1 MRLPTTLAGLL
12 YLLVSQGQYASASPL
27 VPKDELERNLDWI
40 KHLFDRQAYC
50 GGEYC
55 GMSSQYCCTGGSTCY
70 TDSLAI
76 ARCGAPSAENFAATQ
91 GGWEYYTTTMVITSD
106 VIVTVVSTLSSF
118 VGVAATT
125 TQNLVQSTAICSL
138 ANQQACGAICCD
150 SGSYCYALGKC
161 TASGTAAPTTSASAP
176 LRQTSGTATTIT
188 AVVSVSVST
197 TQTFV
202 VPVGT
207 AAATGNG
214 TAITETSTG
223 GGLSSGA
230 IAGIVIGVLAGIFI
244 LLVVCF
250 CCILRTGADITRG
263 FFDAIRGFFGFQS
276 NRRKG
281 RGSRHSSTSSRRDT
295 HSGWFGRSGGRSTRV
310 TEKKKSGIGEGGIL
324 AIILLGLAGLWALLG
339 LQRRSKEKRASVASD
354 IGSDSFTR
362 SSSGTGTSESEF
374 HPPCQ
379 SLKEESKLTNT
390 LNYR

>member
-12 YLLVSQGQYASASPL
+12 YLLVSKAQYASASPL
-27 VPKDELERNLDWI
+27 IPKDELKRDLEWI

-50 GGEYC
+50 GGQYC

-70 TDSLAI
+70 TDSLDI
-76 ARCGAPSAENFAATQ
+76 ARCGAPTAADLAATQ

-150 SGSYCYALGKC
+150 SGFYCYALGKC
-161 TASGTAAPTTSASAP
+161 TASAIAAPTTSASAP

-202 VPVGT
+202 APSST
-207 AAATGNG
+207 ATGNG
-214 TAITETSTG
+214 TASMETGTS
-223 GGLSSGA
+223 GGLSGGA
-230 IAGIVIGVLAGIFI
+230 IAGIVIGVLAGIII
-244 LLVVCF
+244 LIAICL
-250 CCILRTGADITRG
+250 CCVLKTG
-263 FFDAIRGFFGFQS
+263 FDAILGLFGLRD
-276 NRRKG
+276 NRKKERVVETEE
-281 RGSRHSSTSSRRDT
+281 RYSRHGSASSRRDT
-295 HSGWFGRSGGRSTRV
+295 HTRWFGGGGGRSTRV

-324 AIILLGLAGLWALLG
+324 AAIALGLAGLWAILG
-339 LQRRSKEKRASVASD
+339 LRRRSKEKRAGTASD
-354 IGSDSFTR
+354 GSYTYSSDSY
-362 SSSGTGTSESEF
+362 SGTGTSQSEF
-374 HPPCQ
+374 SSSPVKLP
-379 SLKEESKLTNT
+379 KEESKLANT
-390 LNYR
+390 INS